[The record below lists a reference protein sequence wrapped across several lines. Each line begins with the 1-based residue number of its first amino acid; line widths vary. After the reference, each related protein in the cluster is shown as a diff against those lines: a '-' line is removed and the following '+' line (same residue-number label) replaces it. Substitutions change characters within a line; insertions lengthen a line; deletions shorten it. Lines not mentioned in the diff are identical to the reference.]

1 MPDLTYSLANTMIT
15 GFRDSFHPTPAG
27 DWNLKVVLGWIRD
40 GLYAYEINRVRHVL
54 ARDGKRAY
62 DRVKA
67 QLQAFTF
74 GGTFYPT
81 RGIAYL
87 RQHSGLVVGDLDHL
101 PDVTAVKRAICT
113 DPRTVFA
120 FQSPSETGLK
130 VGVHVPIAE
139 DGHAYKHIWQVVAA
153 EFERLYGARWDP
165 SGKDICRL
173 CFVSYDSA
181 LYANFAA
188 VRFDVPPPPSPEPPP
203 VPQTSPP
210 MTTTKPNRSSQP
222 QDYAERAI
230 NTAVDMIHRAP
241 LGTRHHTRLKA
252 ARLLGGFVG
261 GGLLS
266 EDQAYGA
273 LAQALVGHTED
284 LHRALK
290 TVEDGLA
297 YGQAHPITLEALEA
311 ERRARLREHQSRHA
325 ATHWDPPADSP
336 WAGMNTL
343 PIRPY
348 MGYRGVT
355 MRGGSGHG

>member
-1 MPDLTYSLANTMIT
+1 MPDPTSPLTNTMIT
-15 GFRDSFHPTPAG
+15 RFHDSFQPTPAG
-27 DWNLKVVLGWIRD
+27 DWNLQVVLQWIR
-40 GLYAYEINRVRHVL
+40 GGMYAYEINGLRHVL
-54 ARDGKRAY
+54 ARDGKPAY
-62 DRVKA
+62 DRLKV
-67 QLQAFTF
+67 QLTAFTF
-74 GGTFYPT
+74 GGTFYPR
-81 RGIAYL
+81 RGIAHL

-113 DPRTVFA
+113 DPRTAFA

-139 DGHAYKHIWQVVAA
+139 DGHAHKHIWQVVAA
-153 EFERLYGARWDP
+153 EYERLYGARWDP
-165 SGKDICRL
+165 SGKDVCRL
-173 CFVSYDSA
+173 CFVSYDRD
-181 LYANFAA
+181 LYANFEA
-188 VRFDVPPPPSPEPPP
+188 VRFDVPPPPSPKPPP
-203 VPQTSPP
+203 VSQTSPP
-210 MTTTKPNRSSQP
+210 MTTAKPNRSSHP

-290 TVEDGLA
+290 TVADGLA

-325 ATHWDPPADSP
+325 ATHSDPPADSP

-348 MGYRGVT
+348 GGYRGVT
-355 MRGGSGHG
+355 IRGGAGHG